1 MKKGK
6 KNMKKKEE
14 ERDEEEMEEE
24 EEEGEEEEEKSA
36 KSEDLSEDDLAK
48 SLAQLEALAEE
59 GDSDSRKDKLLAKA
73 QSGEDLS
80 KSEADELYQL
90 LGGESGSEETSLGD
104 EIAKGFSDN
113 ETVQQALDV
122 SEYLQENHTELT
134 KSLDKLADAI
144 EKSGN
149 AQHGFNLILAKAV
162 AETGRGVVAIQERLG
177 LIERQPARKPKAV
190 RSPAQA
196 MEKGFGGREPNG
208 EQLSKSDVLDALEE
222 MLQKSVADG
231 RGGATE
237 DGIDLGVASSK
248 FEQFGQISPTLL
260 NKVRTH
266 IASNKGATVH

>member
-6 KNMKKKEE
+6 KNLKKKEE
-14 ERDEEEMEEE
+14 EREEEMEE
-24 EEEGEEEEEKSA
+24 EEEGEEEEEKST
-36 KSEDLSEDDLAK
+36 KSEALSEDDLEK

-73 QSGEDLS
+73 QSGEDLA

-90 LGGESGSEETSLGD
+90 LGGESGDDNEPTLGE
-104 EIAKGFSDN
+104 EIAKGFADN
-113 ETVQQALDV
+113 QPIQQALDV

-196 MEKGFGGREPNG
+196 MEKGFGGREPDG
-208 EQLSKSDVLDALEE
+208 EQLSKGDVLDALEE
-222 MLQKSVADG
+222 MLQKSVQDG

-266 IASNKGATVH
+266 IANKGATVH

>member
-6 KNMKKKEE
+6 KDLKKQEEE
-14 ERDEEEMEEE
+14 EREEEM
-24 EEEGEEEEEKSA
+24 EEEGEEEEKST
-36 KSEDLSEDDLAK
+36 KSEDLSEDDLEK

-90 LGGESGSEETSLGD
+90 LGGESGDDEPTLGE
-104 EIAKGFSDN
+104 EIAKGFADN
-113 ETVQQALDV
+113 QPIQQALDV

-196 MEKGFGGREPNG
+196 MEKGFGGREPDG
-208 EQLSKSDVLDALEE
+208 EQLNKGDVLDALEE
-222 MLQKSVADG
+222 MLQKSVQDG

-237 DGIDLGVASSK
+237 DGIDLGVAASK

-266 IASNKGATVH
+266 IANKGATVH